1 MQKPERLTE
10 NLAELTDVYR
20 PQDGREVRPWERL
33 KAICV
38 NASSFATT
46 RDMALKQSYLDE
58 LKEHLREVA
67 QHQQRKAFKEDIDV
81 LINALQEMR
90 DAAQR

>member
-1 MQKPERLTE
+1 
-10 NLAELTDVYR
+10 
-20 PQDGREVRPWERL
+20 
-33 KAICV
+33 
-38 NASSFATT
+38 
-46 RDMALKQSYLDE
+46 MALKQSYLDE